1 MAQFALYFKLGLRHI
16 LDIYSVQYVLFIIAL
31 TAIFLFKDWKRIL
44 ILIASFTLGYSMTLY
59 LSVYHIFQPDQR
71 LINYL
76 IPLTIFLTAVSNIIR
91 KKDNFH
97 IRGNFQRN
105 YLLALLFGLIHGF
118 GFAHYVKG
126 IINKTNPIV
135 TPIFGYNLGLEFGQV
150 IVVLAF
156 LFLAFLFVGIFGI
169 NRKDWVLI
177 ISSAI
182 AGIALTM
189 MFESKYW

>member
-1 MAQFALYFKLGLRHI
+1 MSLFALYFKLGLRHI
-16 LDIYSVQYVLFIIAL
+16 LDIFSVQHVLFIIAL

-44 ILIASFTLGYSMTLY
+44 ILIASFTLGYSLTMY
-59 LSVYHIFQPDQR
+59 LSVYGVIQPDQR
-71 LINYL
+71 LIDYL

-105 YLLALLFGLIHGF
+105 YLLALLFGFIHGF

-126 IINKTNPIV
+126 IINNPNPSV
-135 TPIFGYNLGLEFGQV
+135 TPVFAYNLGLEFGQA
-150 IVVLAF
+150 VVVFGF
-156 LFLAFLFVGIFGI
+156 LFLAFIFVGIIGI

-182 AGIALTM
+182 AGVALTM